1 MKSVDRKFATDLDY
15 VMDTWNL
22 TYNDIS
28 EITGVN
34 NSTIGRVRRGS
45 YEGHPPQSLV
55 NVMYKMITVHDIL
68 LYHQNV
74 SYFSAIV
81 REKMYTLGDST
92 ILDEIK
98 QDNFSARELASL
110 VDAYLRDESIEKDS
124 ILLDEPNRVE
134 SPAISEQPH
143 NLDE

>member
-15 VMDTWNL
+15 VMNTWNL
-22 TYNDIS
+22 TYNEVS
-28 EITGVN
+28 EMTGVN

-55 NVMYKMITVHDIL
+55 NVMYKMITVHDTL
-68 LYHQNV
+68 LHHQNV

-81 REKMYTLGDST
+81 REKIDMLGGST

-98 QDNFSARELASL
+98 QDNFPARELANL
-110 VDAYLRDESIEKDS
+110 VDAHLRDESIEKDS

-134 SPAISEQPH
+134 SPVISEQPH